1 MCWLDDYI
9 KDGILYAREI
19 NPILFVTGKWQ
30 IKIVK
35 QSV

>member
-9 KDGILYAREI
+9 KDGILYASEI
-19 NPILFVTGKWQ
+19 NPILFVAGNWE
-30 IKIVK
+30 KIVK